1 MCNWQL
7 LLHPKKKE
15 KISKWSKKK
24 KKKRRRPLLKF
35 GACKITFFPFSF
47 EANKKNL
54 LQPPKNTQPLQDQGT

>member
-24 KKKRRRPLLKF
+24 RPLLKF
-35 GACKITFFPFSF
+35 GACKITFFSFSF

-54 LQPPKNTQPLQDQGT
+54 LQRLKNTQPLQDQGT